1 MRSHETGAALRTRW
15 TSTPRGATLRSMD
28 PCAAVL
34 RDLPAYLDGT
44 LAPLRAA
51 EVEGHLATCLSCMA
65 EAQRRGDRAGG

>member
-1 MRSHETGAALRTRW
+1 
-15 TSTPRGATLRSMD
+15 MD

-65 EAQRRGDRAGG
+65 EAQRRGDRSGG